1 MKRKAAGWPTGVRRS
16 KRLLGLPALDTP
28 LPPYRMTRTLPVTTA
43 TCKPLEDAVGLASVP
58 ACSVRRRRRWST
70 KAAMHWPVQNTRQE
84 VEQDRIQCP
93 EFTDA
98 ERSVSERPVFTPAM
112 DTDAEDLITPTMD
125 TAANN
130 SEFSVQCSPTPRT
143 PPTPSFQCSSI
154 LRTAPMTSPSSTTSE
169 FSGLSMDSAYQDFC
183 SRRDAFL
190 AHCCSLV

>member
-1 MKRKAAGWPTGVRRS
+1 MKRKASGLPTGVRRS
-16 KRLLGLPALDTP
+16 KRLMGLPALDTP

-84 VEQDRIQCP
+84 VVQNSALDTPPTPSVQCSSMP
-93 EFTDA
+93 
-98 ERSVSERPVFTPAM
+98 RTPPM
-112 DTDAEDLITPTMD
+112 TSPSSTT
-125 TAANN
+125 

-143 PPTPSFQCSSI
+143 P
-154 LRTAPMTSPSSTTSE
+154 PMTSPSSTTSE

-190 AHCCSLV
+190 AQCCRLV

>member
-1 MKRKAAGWPTGVRRS
+1 
-16 KRLLGLPALDTP
+16 
-28 LPPYRMTRTLPVTTA
+28 
-43 TCKPLEDAVGLASVP
+43 
-58 ACSVRRRRRWST
+58 
-70 KAAMHWPVQNTRQE
+70 MHWPVQNTRQE

-154 LRTAPMTSPSSTTSE
+154 LSTAPMTSPSSTTSE

>member
-1 MKRKAAGWPTGVRRS
+1 M
-16 KRLLGLPALDTP
+16 LGLPALDTP

-98 ERSVSERPVFTPAM
+98 ERSVSERPVFTPTM
-112 DTDAEDLITPTMD
+112 DTDAKDSITPTMD
-125 TAANN
+125 TDADD

-143 PPTPSFQCSSI
+143 PPM
-154 LRTAPMTSPSSTTSE
+154 TAPSSTTSE
-169 FSGLSMDSAYQDFC
+169 FSGLSVDSAYQDFC

-190 AHCCSLV
+190 AQCCRLV

>member
-1 MKRKAAGWPTGVRRS
+1 M
-16 KRLLGLPALDTP
+16 GLPALDTP

-70 KAAMHWPVQNTRQE
+70 KAPMHWPVQNTRQE

-93 EFTDA
+93 EDA
-98 ERSVSERPVFTPAM
+98 VGLASVPACSVRRRRRWSTKAAMHWPVQNTRQEVVQNSALDTPP
-112 DTDAEDLITPTMD
+112 TPSVQCSSMPRTPPM
-125 TAANN
+125 TSPSSTT

-143 PPTPSFQCSSI
+143 P
-154 LRTAPMTSPSSTTSE
+154 PMTSPSSTTSE

-190 AHCCSLV
+190 AQCCRLV